1 MKSKL
6 NIWLLVSFLVA
17 GILTLW
23 LYKKF
28 TNHVGDITYNS
39 AIDSPGFNVCGEFRA
54 LQYYQT
60 GTYYQGGKKAIKK
73 QLWSKVS
80 ADGLPPNGLLTVR
93 FVVNCHGET
102 GLFRANMTDP
112 HVRRIEVP
120 QETSKHFG
128 DLISELKGWV
138 PGKIQGKPLDSYIQI
153 VFKVEN
159 GIITDIF

>member
-1 MKSKL
+1 MWAIL
-6 NIWLLVSFLVA
+6 PIIVPLILL
-17 GILTLW
+17 GLTFAVNSE
-23 LYKKF
+23 LYS
-28 TNHVGDITYNS
+28 ITK
-39 AIDSPGFNVCGEFRA
+39 PE
-54 LQYYQT
+54 
-60 GTYYQGGKKAIKK
+60 TYYQGGKKAIKK

-112 HVRRIEVP
+112 HVKRIEVP